1 MLDNVLIYW
10 NSVDVTE
17 PSAILVASIAAD
29 AFISLFVISNANLD
43 CAIAAPALILA
54 FAILV
59 IELPVPS
66 WSIVL

>member
-10 NSVDVTE
+10 NSALVTL
-17 PSAILVASIAAD
+17 PSAILVASIAA
-29 AFISLFVISNANLD
+29 A
-43 CAIAAPALILA
+43 ALILA

-66 WSIVL
+66 WSIVLFVNVVVELAVTRPVSSAD

>member
-10 NSVDVTE
+10 NSVLVTL

-29 AFISLFVISNANLD
+29 A
-43 CAIAAPALILA
+43 LILA
-54 FAILV
+54 SAILV

-66 WSIVL
+66 WSIVLFVNVVVLDAVTVE

>member
-10 NSVDVTE
+10 NSVLVTL

-29 AFISLFVISNANLD
+29 
-43 CAIAAPALILA
+43 ALILA

-66 WSIVL
+66 WSIVLFVNVVVESAVTRPVSSAD